1 METWAAFRDLWYSL
15 GRFGDEY
22 EDHVLRF
29 LSAWLVTCS
38 SMGGRVLIIAGNLLC
53 FSSFEF

>member
-1 METWAAFRDLWYSL
+1 METWAAFSVLWYSL
-15 GRFGDEY
+15 GRFGVEY

-53 FSSFEF
+53 FS